1 MKKIL
6 CKLMIISI
14 VMMFMSGG
22 AVADEFQKIKLR
34 FANAVPANFP
44 TSKADIFIA
53 EELEKRTNGAV
64 TVKMFHGG
72 TLGSPKEMIDLI
84 GDGAIDMGNFPS
96 TYVFSRLPMTQFF
109 SIPTVYP
116 NLAINGALMRAGF
129 ESSKKMA
136 EDFKKNNLYPFNFR
150 ALPVYNI
157 ISKKPITKMED
168 FKGLKIRT
176 FGTVAP
182 KMFKAVGAI
191 PVNIQFHE
199 VYEGLQRGTVDAAF
213 TSTAAGYAYKLQEVA
228 KYIIDLPL
236 GADPCYQSFVNL
248 DVYNSWPQNLK
259 DLFNQ
264 IVKEAEALSNKVHS
278 GFGQYATA
286 EMLKAGVKMHHF
298 EDADKFYNAIPD
310 PIQITY
316 ESVINQ
322 GKSYKAPAKKYA
334 DWLRAEIAK
343 LK

>member
-6 CKLMIISI
+6 CKLMMISI

-22 AVADEFQKIKLR
+22 AVADEFPKIKLR
-34 FANAVPANFP
+34 FANTVPASFP
-44 TSKADIFIA
+44 TAKADIFVA

-84 GDGAIDMGNFPS
+84 GDGAIDMGNFPA

-109 SIPTVYP
+109 SIPIVYP
-116 NLAINGALMRAGF
+116 TLESNTALMRLGF
-129 ESSKKMA
+129 ESSKKVA
-136 EDFKKNNLYPFNFR
+136 QGYQKNNLYPFNLR
-150 ALPVYNI
+150 SLPVNNI
-157 ISKKPITKMED
+157 ISKKPITKIED

-182 KMFKAVGAI
+182 KIFKAVGAI

-199 VYEGLQRGTVDAAF
+199 IYEGLQRGTVDAAF
-213 TSTAAGYAYKLQEVA
+213 TSTAVAYAYKIQEVA

-236 GADPCYQSFVNL
+236 GADPCYSSFLNL

-264 IVKEAEALSNKVHS
+264 IVKEAEALSDEVLN
-278 GFGQYATA
+278 GFSQYATA
-286 EMLKAGVKMHHF
+286 EMLKAGVKIHHF
-298 EDADKFYNAIPD
+298 EDADKFYKAIPD
-310 PIQITY
+310 PIQLTY
-316 ESVINQ
+316 ENVINQ
-322 GKSYKAPAKKYA
+322 GKEYEAPAKEYA